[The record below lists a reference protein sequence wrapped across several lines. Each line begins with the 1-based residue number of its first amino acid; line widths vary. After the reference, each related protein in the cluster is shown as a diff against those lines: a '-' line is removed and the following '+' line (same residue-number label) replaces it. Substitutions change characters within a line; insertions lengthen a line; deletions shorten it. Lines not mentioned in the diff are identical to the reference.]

1 MWFQILEMFSWLV
14 VKLYKKFLIFDKLF
28 SFQCFFYPSSVF
40 NFAHDLSLFGLRP
53 QRISSPYLL
62 CSHQN
67 IHISYFSLRHIL
79 GTIVSFVFLLFLETS
94 IVWKLELVFGEWR
107 FGYIK
112 ICRLYPGSPLMTLHQ
127 YHLGGCEK
135 YQHTYI
141 SIRTTWIQD
150 LVVISYLQLFSHNQI
165 SLVSRSHLTMYESSK
180 VLKLNSFGFSSIERQ
195 DLKRIVSSKFCLSR
209 VLILQSVWVFVRS
222 K

>member
-1 MWFQILEMFSWLV
+1 MA
-14 VKLYKKFLIFDKLF
+14 
-28 SFQCFFYPSSVF
+28 P
-40 NFAHDLSLFGLRP
+40 SLFGLRP

-135 YQHTYI
+135 YQYTYI
-141 SIRTTWIQD
+141 SIRTTWIPD
-150 LVVISYLQLFSHNQI
+150 LVVISCLQLFSHNQI
-165 SLVSRSHLTMYESSK
+165 SLVSRSHLTICTSPQKNSS
-180 VLKLNSFGFSSIERQ
+180 GFSSIERQ
-195 DLKRIVSSKFCLSR
+195 DDSFKQILLVSCSYLTICLS
-209 VLILQSVWVFVRS
+209 LCEIKIISLFQNFSCIQTYQCNCCPQI
-222 K
+222 